1 MWCTEKYIPHF
12 MECMY
17 SEHIKDVVRRD
28 ELIDM
33 FGLNQMNSK
42 YELLKAISKLP
53 KDEVKDVVYLGSW
66 FGYLTHILCKDFD
79 YTVTEI
85 DIDERCKAVSERVN
99 KGLKHEHMT
108 HDANK
113 IGSGYFLQFDMVI
126 NTSTEHMSDDWFKEL
141 EMGTMVAV
149 QCNNFDTWKEHDYC
163 VHSIEELKER
173 FPLDRIIYE
182 STLPCTIYDRY
193 TLMGII

>member
-1 MWCTEKYIPHF
+1 
-12 MECMY
+12 
-17 SEHIKDVVRRD
+17 
-28 ELIDM
+28 
-33 FGLNQMNSK
+33 
-42 YELLKAISKLP
+42 
-53 KDEVKDVVYLGSW
+53 
-66 FGYLTHILCKDFD
+66 
-79 YTVTEI
+79 
-85 DIDERCKAVSERVN
+85 
-99 KGLKHEHMT
+99 
-108 HDANK
+108 
-113 IGSGYFLQFDMVI
+113 
-126 NTSTEHMSDDWFKEL
+126 MSDDWFKEL